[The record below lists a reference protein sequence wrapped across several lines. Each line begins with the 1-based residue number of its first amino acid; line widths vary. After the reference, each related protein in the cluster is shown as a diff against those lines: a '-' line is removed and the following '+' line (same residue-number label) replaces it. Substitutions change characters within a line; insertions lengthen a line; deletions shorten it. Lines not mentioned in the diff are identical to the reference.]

1 MQENKDKIFASI
13 KKRIIDYIS
22 IKGVTKESF
31 YKESGLSASNFKGK
45 GAESELGGEKIAK
58 ILSLYDDL
66 SAEWLLTGKGKMLKE
81 ETEQPTS
88 DINKDALEMIRG
100 LSAEN
105 ALLRKE
111 LDDIQRAKKIGKVT
125 EMLLVEK

>member
-88 DINKDALEMIRG
+88 DINKDALERIRG